1 MSLVPFEH
9 PSWLDGVSAK
19 GIQKNMMDNL
29 PPDID
34 TTEAGWI
41 WDLTYPTALEKAE
54 ILQYHLI
61 RTLQVMHPMWATGRW
76 LDYHA
81 NENGLERK
89 SANKAYGTVT
99 VVGTVGKT
107 IPAGFV
113 FSVPASG
120 DAAAI
125 DFETLAETVIPGSGK
140 IDITVQAVV
149 AGKGGN
155 VTNDTITIMR
165 EPMKGI
171 TSITNA
177 AAITGGAA
185 EESDDSLRQRLDD
198 LLAGKGDSF
207 VGNNADY
214 VRWAKEVSGVGNAHT
229 IPEWNGPNTVKVVVI
244 DTDGLPANDQILQ
257 NVYTHIYG
265 TTPKDLARLAPIGAI
280 LTVAAPTPIT
290 INYACKLKLDAGM
303 TKETAITSYKTKLS
317 SYYSADATS
326 EGAIKY
332 VMAAAILAEMD
343 GVDDFVGFT
352 MNGGA
357 NNISFDE
364 DEYPVTGTIEVEIY
378 V

>member
-1 MSLVPFEH
+1 MSLIKFEQ
-9 PSWLDGVSAK
+9 PSWLNGVSAK
-19 GIQKNMMDNL
+19 GIQKNMMGNL
-29 PPDID
+29 PSDID
-34 TTEAGWI
+34 TTEAGWV

-61 RTLQVMHPMWATGRW
+61 RTLKIMHPMWATGRW

-81 NENGLERK
+81 NENGLERRV
-89 SANKAYGTVT
+89 ANKAYGMVT
-99 VVGTVGKT
+99 VSGVAGKT

-125 DFETLAETVIPGSGK
+125 DFETLTEVVIPGTGK
-140 IDITVQAVV
+140 IDITIQAVV

-165 EPMKGI
+165 EPIKGI
-171 TSITNA
+171 TSITNVA
-177 AAITGGAA
+177 AVTGGAA
-185 EESDDSLRQRLDD
+185 EESDDSLRQRIDD

-229 IPEWNGPNTVKVVVI
+229 IPEWSGPNTVKLVVI
-244 DTDGLPANDQILQ
+244 DADGLPANEQILQ

-280 LTVAAPTPIT
+280 LTVAAPTPII
-290 INYACKLKLDAGM
+290 INYVCKIKLDEGM
-303 TKETAITSYKTKLS
+303 TKEAAVISYKTKLS
-317 SYYSADATS
+317 SYYSADASSDGTV
-326 EGAIKY
+326 KY
-332 VMAAAILAEMD
+332 VMAAAILAEID
-343 GVDDFVGFT
+343 GVNDFVDFT
-352 MNGGA
+352 MNGSA

-364 DEYPVTGTIEVEIY
+364 DEYPVTGMVEVEVY